1 MISYTILEYYE
12 VWSLFVAAI
21 AFSGFLKSAK
31 FLFYFAL
38 LWAILLDPER
48 ESLLEIG
55 YMAYLVL
62 GEGVCNILYLIHAAA
77 YCLFFALE
85 DLLQSVLA

>member
-21 AFSGFLKSAK
+21 AFSVFLKSAK
-31 FLFYFAL
+31 FHLYFAL
-38 LWAILLDPER
+38 LGAILLDPER
-48 ESLLEIG
+48 ENLLEIG

-62 GEGVCNILYLIHAAA
+62 GEGVCNIFI
-77 YCLFFALE
+77 
-85 DLLQSVLA
+85 